1 MRDDAD
7 MRSLAQSLG
16 SAALGVGIGVGV
28 LVAGFWVSNLALA
41 NSTATAAASG
51 AAAIATS
58 ARSSGPAATTAAGAP
73 STVAATVAPT
83 PAPTI
88 TPVPT
93 PTKDPLTVAAY
104 SGQGIRLA
112 ALGMPVGYTLTSPIT
127 GTVTVIE
134 YQFID
139 GEVRSG
145 ANLTDRASFPYV
157 LIRSSDREIKL
168 RPGALGKDVQL
179 MVKDGDTIAAGAP
192 VLKIVGS
199 GASSWATFYDK
210 AVTAQVM
217 ASVTTRPQGTE
228 VDPVP
233 VFRR

>member
-41 NSTATAAASG
+41 NSTGTAAASG
-51 AAAIATS
+51 APTAARAS
-58 ARSSGPAATTAAGAP
+58 APSSTTAASAP
-73 STVAATVAPT
+73 RTAAATVVPT

-88 TPVPT
+88 TPVPA
-93 PTKDPLTVAAY
+93 PTKDPLTVTAY

-112 ALGMPVGYTLTSPIT
+112 ALGMPVGYTLTSPIA

-145 ANLTDRASFPYV
+145 ANLTDRVSFPYV
-157 LIRSSDREIKL
+157 LIRSADREVKL
-168 RPGALGKDVQL
+168 RPGALDRDVQL
-179 MVKDGDTIAAGAP
+179 IVKDGDTIAAGAP
-192 VLKIVGS
+192 VLKIVSS

-210 AVTAQVM
+210 TVTAQVM

>member
-7 MRSLAQSLG
+7 MRSLAQTIG
-16 SAALGVGIGVGV
+16 SAALGVGIGVGI
-28 LVAGFWVSNLALA
+28 LVAGFYVSNLTLA
-41 NSTATAAASG
+41 QSTTTLAAGTGVIVATPTRTAPSAAATAA
-51 AAAIATS
+51 
-58 ARSSGPAATTAAGAP
+58 P
-73 STVAATVAPT
+73 TVAPT
-83 PAPTI
+83 VAPTA
-88 TPVPT
+88 TPVPP
-93 PTKDPLTVAAY
+93 PTKDPLTVTAY
-104 SGQGIRLA
+104 SGQGLRLA
-112 ALGMPVGYTLTSPIT
+112 ALAVPAGYTMTSPIA
-127 GTVTVIE
+127 GTVTVIV

-145 ANLTDRASFPYV
+145 ADLADRPFFPYV

-168 RPGALGKDVQL
+168 RPGALDKDVQL
-179 MVKDGDTIAAGAP
+179 IVKDGDTIAAGAP
-192 VLKIVGS
+192 VFRIVGT

-210 AVTAQVM
+210 AVTAQVI

>member
-41 NSTATAAASG
+41 NSTGTVAASG
-51 AAAIATS
+51 APTATAARAS
-58 ARSSGPAATTAAGAP
+58 ATTAASAP

-83 PAPTI
+83 PAPTA
-88 TPVPT
+88 TPIPT
-93 PTKDPLTVAAY
+93 PTKDPLTVTAY
-104 SGQGIRLA
+104 SGQGLRLA
-112 ALGMPVGYTLTSPIT
+112 ALGMPVGYTLTSPIA
-127 GTVTVIE
+127 GTVTVIV

-139 GEVRSG
+139 GEIRSG
-145 ANLTDRASFPYV
+145 ADLTDRASFPYV

-168 RPGALGKDVQL
+168 RPGALDKDVQL
-179 MVKDGDTIAAGAP
+179 MVKDGDTVAAGAP
-192 VLKIVGS
+192 VLKIIGS
-199 GASSWATFYDK
+199 GPSSWATFYDK

-217 ASVTTRPQGTE
+217 ASVSTRPQGTE

>member
-1 MRDDAD
+1 

-41 NSTATAAASG
+41 NSTATVAAKATASTAATRASAPATTIAAS
-51 AAAIATS
+51 AA
-58 ARSSGPAATTAAGAP
+58 
-73 STVAATVAPT
+73 STVASTVAPT
-83 PAPTI
+83 PAPTA

-93 PTKDPLTVAAY
+93 PTKDPLAVTAY
-104 SGQGIRLA
+104 SGQGLRLA
-112 ALGMPVGYTLTSPIT
+112 ALAMPVGYTLTSPIA
-127 GTVTVIE
+127 GTVTVIA

-145 ANLTDRASFPYV
+145 ANLTDRPSFPYV

-168 RPGALGKDVQL
+168 RPGALDKDVQL
-179 MVKDGDTIAAGAP
+179 IVKDGDIIAAGAP
-192 VLKIVGS
+192 VLRIVGS
-199 GASSWATFYDK
+199 GASSWATFYDR
-210 AVTAQVM
+210 AVTAQVI
-217 ASVTTRPQGTE
+217 ASVSARPQGTE

>member
-16 SAALGVGIGVGV
+16 SAALGVSIGVGV
-28 LVAGFWVSNLALA
+28 LIAGFWVSNLALA
-41 NSTATAAASG
+41 NSTATVAASATASAAAARAS
-51 AAAIATS
+51 APAT
-58 ARSSGPAATTAAGAP
+58 TTAASAA
-73 STVAATVAPT
+73 STVASTVVPT
-83 PAPTI
+83 PAPTA

-93 PTKDPLTVAAY
+93 PTKDPLAVTAY
-104 SGQGIRLA
+104 SGQGLRLA
-112 ALGMPVGYTLTSPIT
+112 ALAMPVGYTLTSPIA
-127 GTVTVIE
+127 GTVTVIF

-145 ANLTDRASFPYV
+145 ANLTDRPSFPYV
-157 LIRSSDREIKL
+157 LIRSSDREVKL
-168 RPGALGKDVQL
+168 RPGALDKDVQL
-179 MVKDGDTIAAGAP
+179 IVKDGDTIAAGAP
-192 VLKIVGS
+192 VLKIVGN
-199 GASSWATFYDK
+199 GASSWATFYDR

-217 ASVTTRPQGTE
+217 ASVTARPQGTE

>member
-7 MRSLAQSLG
+7 MRTLAQTIG
-16 SAALGVGIGVGV
+16 SAALGVGIGVGI
-28 LVAGFWVSNLALA
+28 LVAGFYVSNLTLA
-41 NSTATAAASG
+41 QSRTTLAAGTGVTVATPARSATTAPSAAATAAPSV
-51 AAAIATS
+51 
-58 ARSSGPAATTAAGAP
+58 AP
-73 STVAATVAPT
+73 TVAPT
-83 PAPTI
+83 A

-93 PTKDPLTVAAY
+93 PTRDPLTVAAY
-104 SGQGIRLA
+104 SGQGLRLA
-112 ALGMPVGYTLTSPIT
+112 ALTMPAGYTMTSPIA
-127 GTVTVIE
+127 GTITVIV

-145 ANLTDRASFPYV
+145 ANLADRPSFPYV

-168 RPGALGKDVQL
+168 RPGALDKDVQL
-179 MVKDGDTIAAGAP
+179 IVKDGEAIAAGAP
-192 VLKIVGS
+192 VLRIVGT
-199 GASSWATFYDK
+199 GPSSWATFYDK

-217 ASVTTRPQGTE
+217 ASVTARPQGTE